1 MKLTII
7 TIGTRMP
14 GWVTEGYNEYA
25 KRLPREFSLEL
36 KEIALTNRG
45 KNADIARAIEKESE
59 LMLAAIPAQ
68 ERVIALD
75 VLGRGQS
82 TENIAQH
89 MSQWQMEG
97 GNTSFL
103 IGGPEG
109 LSRDCLNRANAKWSL
124 SDLTLPHPLVRIVLA
139 EQLYRAWSILNNHPY
154 HR

>member
-1 MKLTII
+1 MKLTIVA
-7 TIGTRMP
+7 IGTRMP

-25 KRLPREFSLEL
+25 KRMPRECSIEL
-36 KEIALTNRG
+36 KEIALSTRG

-59 LMLAAIPAQ
+59 QMLAAIPAQ

-75 VLGRGQS
+75 LQGRSQT
-82 TENIAQH
+82 TEGIAKH
-89 MSQWQMEG
+89 IAQWQMEG

-109 LSRDCLNRANAKWSL
+109 LSRDCLNRANAKWAL